1 MIKIS
6 VFEDTPGR
14 QEAIKLLIEE
24 QPDMELLAMYENCES
39 LVENVGVLIPD
50 VVLMDIDMPV
60 VNGIEGVKVIRENFP
75 NVVIIMQTVFEDE
88 NSIFEAIQAGAHGYI
103 LKTARPAKL
112 VEAIRDSLEGGA
124 PMTPVIARKVLENFK
139 KQQFQT
145 DTEHSQLTAKENE
158 ILAALENGLSYKMI
172 AADRNISW
180 HTVNSHVKKIYEK
193 LHVHS
198 AAEAVN
204 KMRKQRGR

>member
-1 MIKIS
+1 MINIS

-24 QPDMELLAMYENCES
+24 QPDMELLAIYENCES

>member
-6 VFEDTPGR
+6 VFEDSSGR

-24 QPDMELLAMYENCES
+24 QPDMQLLAIYQNCES
-39 LVENVGVLIPD
+39 LVTNVTGLIPD

-60 VNGIEGVKVIRENFP
+60 VNGIEGVKLLREHFP
-75 NVVIIMQTVFEDE
+75 DVVIIMQTVFEDE
-88 NSIFEAIQAGAHGYI
+88 NSIFKAIQAGAHGYI

-112 VEAIRDSLEGGA
+112 IEAIRDSLEGGA
-124 PMTPVIARKVLENFK
+124 PMTPVIAKKGLENFR
-139 KQQFQT
+139 KQPVT
-145 DTEHSQLTAKENE
+145 SEDSHIKLTPKENE
-158 ILAALENGLSYKMI
+158 ILSDLEKGLSYKMI
-172 AADRNISW
+172 ASDRNISW

-198 AAEAVN
+198 ATEAIN
-204 KMRKQRGR
+204 KMRKQRS

>member
-193 LHVHS
+193 LPVHS

>member
-6 VFEDTPGR
+6 VFDDSVGR

-24 QPDMELLAMYENCES
+24 QPDMQLLAIYENCES
-39 LVENVGVLIPD
+39 LVENVGDLIPD
-50 VVLMDIDMPV
+50 VVLMDIDMPI
-60 VNGIEGVKVIRENFP
+60 VNGIEGVKLIRENFP

-88 NSIFEAIQAGAHGYI
+88 NSIFKAIQAGAHGYI

-112 VEAIRDSLEGGA
+112 IEAIRDSLEGGA
-124 PMTPVIARKVLENFK
+124 AMTPVIAKKVLENFRN
-139 KQQFQT
+139 QPINS
-145 DTEHSQLTAKENE
+145 EPGLPQLTAKENE
-158 ILAALENGLSYKMI
+158 ILGALEKGMSYKMI
-172 AADRNISW
+172 ASDHNITW

-198 AAEAVN
+198 ATEAIN
-204 KMRKQRGR
+204 KIRKHRGR

>member
-6 VFEDTPGR
+6 VFDDSPGR

-24 QPDMELLAMYENCES
+24 QPDMQLVAIYKNCEY
-39 LVENVGVLIPD
+39 LVENVSLFIPD

-60 VNGIEGVKVIRENFP
+60 VNGIDGVKMIRENFP

-88 NSIFEAIQAGAHGYI
+88 NSIFKAIQAGAHGYI

-112 VEAIRDSLEGGA
+112 IEAIRDSLEGGA
-124 PMTPVIARKVLENFK
+124 PMTPIIAKKVLENFRK
-139 KQQFQT
+139 LPIQA
-145 DTEHSQLTAKENE
+145 EPGPPLLTAKENE
-158 ILAALENGLSYKMI
+158 ILGALEKGMSYKMI
-172 AADRNISW
+172 AADLNISW

-198 AAEAVN
+198 ATEAIN
-204 KMRKQRGR
+204 KIRKHRGR

>member
-6 VFEDTPGR
+6 VFEDSPGR
-14 QEAIKLLIEE
+14 QEAIKLLLEE
-24 QPDMELLAMYENCES
+24 QPDMQLLEIYENCES
-39 LVENVGVLIPD
+39 LVENLGQLIPD

-60 VNGIEGVKVIRENFP
+60 VNGIEGVKVIREHFP

-145 DTEHSQLTAKENE
+145 DTEYSQLTAKENE

>member
-24 QPDMELLAMYENCES
+24 QPDMELLAIYENCES

>member
-6 VFEDTPGR
+6 VFEDSRGR
-14 QEAIKLLIEE
+14 QEAIKLLLKE
-24 QPDMELLAMYENCES
+24 QPDMQLLGIYENCES
-39 LVENVGVLIPD
+39 LVENVGQLIPD

-60 VNGIEGVKVIRENFP
+60 VNGIEGVKVIREHFP

>member
-6 VFEDTPGR
+6 VFEDSPGR
-14 QEAIKLLIEE
+14 QEAIKLLLEE
-24 QPDMELLAMYENCES
+24 QADMELLGIYENCES
-39 LVENVGVLIPD
+39 LAEHVGRLIPD

-112 VEAIRDSLEGGA
+112 IEAIRDSLEGGA

-139 KQQFQT
+139 RQQFNTGPEQ
-145 DTEHSQLTAKENE
+145 SQLSVKENE
-158 ILAALENGLSYKMI
+158 ILAALEKGMSYKMI
-172 AADRNISW
+172 AAERNISW

-204 KMRKQRGR
+204 KMRKQRGW

>member
-39 LVENVGVLIPD
+39 LVENVGVLTPD